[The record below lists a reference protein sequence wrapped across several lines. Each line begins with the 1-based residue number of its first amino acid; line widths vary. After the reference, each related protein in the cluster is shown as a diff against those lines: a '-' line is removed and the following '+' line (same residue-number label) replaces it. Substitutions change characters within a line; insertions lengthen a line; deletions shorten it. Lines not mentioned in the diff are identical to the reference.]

1 MWSLKRGMLFFWSRE
16 GKWLFYSFFF
26 FFFCLCV
33 LSVDVSF
40 FSFILFHSNVAVC
53 ALTQS
58 EGCELC
64 VARTEGTLKGNQST
78 FSDCV
83 LPLEQVSALH
93 VFQQILTLIS

>member
-1 MWSLKRGMLFFWSRE
+1 MGCSFFGL
-16 GKWLFYSFFF
+16 GKVNGCFTLFFF
-26 FFFCLCV
+26 FFFCLFFFFFV
-33 LSVDVSF
+33 FFF
-40 FSFILFHSNVAVC
+40 FSFILFHINVAVC